1 MNTVIKIE
9 NLTKYYGKFKAL
21 SSLNLDVQSGE
32 IYAFIGPNGS
42 GKTTTIRILL
52 GMLNATE
59 GSVEVLGKTPTQNNI
74 DLFHDIGYLPGE
86 LSTYDNLTGK
96 ELLTFF
102 GNLKNVKDW
111 PYIDSIT
118 ERLQYDTSKKIKNL
132 SKGNKQKLGLILAF
146 MHKPKLLVLDEPTSG
161 LDPLMQQ
168 LTINLIKETKQN
180 GTTTFLSSHIFSE
193 IEKVA
198 EIVGFIKEGKLII
211 QDDLNTLKSNAVK
224 TLSIQFKNSIP
235 NDLFKNIENVDVV
248 ESKEAT
254 IKLNI
259 TGSIDSVIKKSSQ
272 FEIVDIISHEI
283 SLENL
288 FMNYY
293 EGK

>member
-1 MNTVIKIE
+1 MNNAIKIE

-21 SSLNLDVQSGE
+21 SSLNIHVKSGE

-52 GMLNATE
+52 GMLNPTE

-86 LSTYDNLTGK
+86 LSTYDHLTGK

-102 GNLKNVKDW
+102 GNLKKVNDW
-111 PYIDSIT
+111 AYIDSIV
-118 ERLQYDTSKKIKNL
+118 ERLKYDPAKKIKNL

-224 TLSIQFKNSIP
+224 TLSIQFKTSIP
-235 NDLFKNIENVDVV
+235 DDLFKNIENVDIV
-248 ESKEAT
+248 ESKENT

-272 FEIVDIISHEI
+272 FEIVDIISHET

-293 EGK
+293 KGK